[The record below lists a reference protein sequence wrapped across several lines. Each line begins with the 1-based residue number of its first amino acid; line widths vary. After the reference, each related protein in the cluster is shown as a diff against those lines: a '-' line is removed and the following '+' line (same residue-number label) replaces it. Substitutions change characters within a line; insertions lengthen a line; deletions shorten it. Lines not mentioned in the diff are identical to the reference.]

1 MKNKLLLLILLVF
14 STFLFSQTSQELD
27 KAMLSKDPSVI
38 AEFIKKYPNNKNTP
52 FLQRKLNSMAGSGN
66 AAAKPSIQPLNAE
79 KLEKQVEKSEA
90 KGEPDAK
97 AKRTAEVLTHLFN
110 NDPNKKDAYVLI
122 RNKSECNLIVKF
134 EGKKFYNLDVPKM
147 GENYILVQ
155 KGTYRITTMICN
167 AQYASVKNV
176 TQDIEI
182 NLNAAKKVRK

>member
-27 KAMLSKDPSVI
+27 KAMLSKDPKVI
-38 AEFIKKYPNNKNTP
+38 AEFNKKYPNNKNTS
-52 FLQRKLNSMAGSGN
+52 FLQRKLNSMTGSGN
-66 AAAKPSIQPLNAE
+66 AAAKRSIQPLNTE

-167 AQYASVKNV
+167 AQYASVKNI
-176 TQDIEI
+176 TQDLEI

>member
-27 KAMLSKDPSVI
+27 KAMLSKDPKVI
-38 AEFIKKYPNNKNTP
+38 ADFIKKYPHNKNSA
-52 FLQRKLNSMAGSGN
+52 FLQRKLNSMTGSGN